1 MGDFVERK
9 INEIVKH
16 PEMVSSLTPRDI
28 EDIIQMASNLF
39 RTENSLLEIEGNNI
53 LFVGDTH
60 GDFNSTREIVK
71 LFLTGK
77 YNYIVFLGDYV
88 DRGAYQIENI
98 NYVLCLKLLY
108 PENVI
113 LLRGNHETPLA
124 NLHYGFY
131 YEVLQKLDKKFYD
144 LYSELFAKMP
154 YAVLVNNHV
163 LALHGGIAENLK
175 TIQQIKDIKKGLID
189 VRDPMVLQIL
199 WNDPSDDV
207 LGFQPSMR
215 GPGIRV
221 FGKDVFE
228 EFAMENNIELM
239 IRAHEVFPEGY
250 RYFFEGKLLS
260 IFSARNYVI
269 PVNAKIAEL
278 TSEGKIK
285 LIDV

>member
-1 MGDFVERK
+1 
-9 INEIVKH
+9 
-16 PEMVSSLTPRDI
+16 MVSSLTPRDI
-28 EDIIQMASNLF
+28 EEIIQMASKLF
-39 RTENSLLEIEGNNI
+39 ETESSLLEIEGSKF

-60 GDFNSTREIVK
+60 GDFNSTKKIVK
-71 LFLTGK
+71 LFLDGK

-88 DRGAYQIENI
+88 DRGISQIENI
-98 NYVLCLKLLY
+98 NYVLCLKLFY
-108 PENVI
+108 PESVI

-124 NLHYGFY
+124 NLYYGFY
-131 YEVLQKLDKKFYD
+131 YEILRKLDKKFYD

-154 YAVLVNNHV
+154 YAVLANNHI

-175 TIQQIKDIKKGLID
+175 TIQQIENIEKNLID

-228 EFAMENNIELM
+228 EFAKKNDIELM

-278 TSEGKIK
+278 TSERKIK

>member
-1 MGDFVERK
+1 VERK

-28 EDIIQMASNLF
+28 EEIIQMASKLF
-39 RTENSLLEIEGNNI
+39 ETESSLLEIEGSKF

-60 GDFNSTREIVK
+60 GDFNSTKKIVK
-71 LFLTGK
+71 LFLDGK

-88 DRGAYQIENI
+88 DRGISQIENI
-98 NYVLCLKLLY
+98 NYVLCLKLFY
-108 PENVI
+108 PESVI

-124 NLHYGFY
+124 NLYYGFY
-131 YEVLQKLDKKFYD
+131 YEILRKLDKKFYD

-154 YAVLVNNHV
+154 YAVLANNHI

-175 TIQQIKDIKKGLID
+175 TIQQIENIEKNLID

-221 FGKDVFE
+221 FGKDIFE
-228 EFAMENNIELM
+228 EFAKKNDIELM
-239 IRAHEVFPEGY
+239 IRAHEVFSEGY

-278 TSEGKIK
+278 TSERKIK

>member
-1 MGDFVERK
+1 
-9 INEIVKH
+9 
-16 PEMVSSLTPRDI
+16 MVSSLTPRDI
-28 EDIIQMASNLF
+28 EEIIQMASKLF
-39 RTENSLLEIEGNNI
+39 ETESSLLEIEGSKF

-60 GDFNSTREIVK
+60 GDFNSTKKIVK
-71 LFLTGK
+71 LFLDGK

-88 DRGAYQIENI
+88 DRGISQIENI
-98 NYVLCLKLLY
+98 NYVLCLKLFY
-108 PENVI
+108 PESVI

-124 NLHYGFY
+124 NLYYGFY
-131 YEVLQKLDKKFYD
+131 YEILRKLDKKFYD

-154 YAVLVNNHV
+154 YAVLANNHI

-175 TIQQIKDIKKGLID
+175 TIQQIENIEKNLID

-228 EFAMENNIELM
+228 EFAKKNDIELM
-239 IRAHEVFPEGY
+239 IRAHEVFSEGY

-278 TSEGKIK
+278 TSERKIK